1 MLEDTFCDSSRDS
14 PTAAP
19 SALAALL
26 RAAEHRI
33 RASAVRLDA
42 WLAERRTA
50 RTARRDLSA
59 MSDRELKDI
68 GITRVD
74 VERVSW
80 GDSNR
85 DAP

>member
-1 MLEDTFCDSSRDS
+1 MLGTSCDSRRH
-14 PTAAP
+14 PATTP
-19 SALAALL
+19 LYQLAAFL
-26 RAAEHRI
+26 RSAEHRLH
-33 RASAVRLDA
+33 ASATRLDV
-42 WLAERRTA
+42 WLAERRAA

-80 GDSNR
+80 GASNR

>member
-1 MLEDTFCDSSRDS
+1 MLSTSCDSSRH
-14 PTAAP
+14 PVTAP
-19 SALAALL
+19 LYQLAAFLSS
-26 RAAEHRI
+26 AEHRL
-33 RASAVRLDA
+33 RASATRLDA
-42 WLAERRTA
+42 WLVERRA
-50 RTARRDLSA
+50 ASTARRDLSS

-80 GDSNR
+80 GASNR

>member
-1 MLEDTFCDSSRDS
+1 MFEDTFGDSSRDP
-14 PTAAP
+14 PTAP
-19 SALAALL
+19 PYGLAALL
-26 RAAEHRI
+26 RSAEHRI
-33 RASAVRLDA
+33 RAFATRVDT